1 MSGDNNNLPP
11 ASDEDEE
18 FDLGAETRRAVTEI
32 PVLIDQLGQTPH
44 NTSEQTAAT
53 TPQPSGRDPMQG
65 DNWPTFPVMDIS
77 FLNLENQPFPDED
90 AWDDDVPVIELT
102 GLGHTE
108 TMAPGPTV
116 RSEEF
121 EILVEG
127 LVDQLQSAMARR
139 IGGIVREAIEEMI
152 PTIIQTFNRDNDKEL
167 RDIVQKELP
176 SLMARAIREAGE
188 LTIEQSR

>member
-1 MSGDNNNLPP
+1 MSGNNNDLPP
-11 ASDEDEE
+11 AGSDHEE

-32 PVLIDQLGQTPH
+32 PVLIDQVGTTPH
-44 NTSEQTAAT
+44 NRMET
-53 TPQPSGRDPMQG
+53 TPEVAQQSSGNDPMQG
-65 DNWPTFPVMDIS
+65 DYSLTFPVMEID
-77 FLNLENQPFPDED
+77 FLNSEGIDLLDPD
-90 AWDDDVPVIELT
+90 AWDDDIPVIELT
-102 GLGHTE
+102 GLEHTE
-108 TMAPGPTV
+108 TTAPGPTA

-139 IGGIVREAIEEMI
+139 IGGIVRESIEEMI

-167 RDIVQKELP
+167 REIVQKELP

-188 LTIEQSR
+188 MTLDSHE